1 MPLTE
6 ETVNHFLETGETLVF
21 NNSNGNVAG
30 VGTIEDLGRVLNTRT
45 STPTST
51 ANVTTTANLGARP
64 KVMTSAPAATTAS
77 LRSHPTQTTTIP
89 DLTRPPPQT
98 RTVFSAANAIPASG
112 IYRPRGLNP
121 QAEAFVPGN
130 QPPVQAR
137 SNPNLTGDG
146 LNQNREDRLA
156 AEAKRKAE
164 EEALARIEAER
175 YAAGFQTMAR
185 GSGQG
190 LQPGRTRHG

>member
-1 MPLTE
+1 M
-6 ETVNHFLETGETLVF
+6 
-21 NNSNGNVAG
+21 AG

-64 KVMTSAPAATTAS
+64 KVMTSAPASTTAS
-77 LRSHPTQTTTIP
+77 LRSHPTQTLP
-89 DLTRPPPQT
+89 DLTRPPPPQT
-98 RTVFSAANAIPASG
+98 KTVFSAANAIPASG

-121 QAEAFVPGN
+121 QAEAFVPGY

-137 SNPNLTGDG
+137 SNPNLTGEG

-175 YAAGFQTMAR
+175 YAAGFRQWQEDQPPTSTLTVTSLLRRMADLER
-185 GSGQG
+185 V
-190 LQPGRTRHG
+190 